1 MNKKIITIII
11 ALAAICGCQ
20 KTEKT
25 IYKVP
30 LSEHAMELKRQERA
44 YNDSLE
50 KYSALLDTA
59 KTQYYFDLHKAVLDT
74 LSVVMQQEAEAFMA
88 AKDKEAANEENSSMT
103 TELILLGVTIILL
116 IATIIYVSIT
126 TLFWTRIGWFFED
139 AWHWLKR
146 RRIIRRLFIPNY
158 LTPAND
164 SCFGEE
170 DLTDEGHPRNHE
182 HHPRRQSPEVQDSEA
197 GRYDRGEERITP
209 HVVSMMCPSRSPSR
223 DGRRVLLNPM
233 EIHIEGNL
241 QHNRYD

>member
-11 ALAAICGCQ
+11 ALAAVCGCQ

-30 LSEHAMELKRQERA
+30 LSEHAIELERQERA

-59 KTQYYFDLHKAVLDT
+59 QIQYYFDLHKAVLDT

-103 TELILLGVTIILL
+103 TELILLGVAIILL

-126 TLFWTRIGWFFED
+126 TLFWTRIGWFFD
-139 AWHWLKR
+139 
-146 RRIIRRLFIPNY
+146 RRIIRSLFTPNY
-158 LTPAND
+158 LTLAND

-170 DLTDEGHPRNHE
+170 DLTDEDIHE
-182 HHPRRQSPEVQDSEA
+182 IMNLIHKGNPPKYEIKRK
-197 GRYDRGEERITP
+197 EE
-209 HVVSMMCPSRSPSR
+209 S
-223 DGRRVLLNPM
+223 N
-233 EIHIEGNL
+233 
-241 QHNRYD
+241 